1 MIYPVDMVT
10 RTGEREIGAVSV
22 SVGVYARK
30 WHLPFVYHNSHKRL
44 KQLWNVLSQIKK
56 AEML

>member
-1 MIYPVDMVT
+1 MVT
-10 RTGEREIGAVSV
+10 CTGEREIGAVSV
-22 SVGVYARK
+22 RLPDNPGVLARK

-44 KQLWNVLSQIKK
+44 QQLWNVLSQIKK

>member
-1 MIYPVDMVT
+1 MVT